1 MSFFFFTI
9 TDDERIQQDNWQWG
23 WYTLVEYTYR
33 SNLQAYAFGGLA
45 FVRDDSQQES
55 CMLDS
60 WRGQMGRLQWSAVDT
75 L

>member
-1 MSFFFFTI
+1 MMREFN
-9 TDDERIQQDNWQWG
+9 RIIGNEADI
-23 WYTLVEYTYR
+23 EATYR

-60 WRGQMGRLQWSAVDT
+60 WRGQMGRLQ
-75 L
+75 